1 VLSRARVEGLNGDAL
16 LDIVCQCGA
25 ALGDAEVL
33 KQALG
38 VVADVARKADA
49 LERWHAYA
57 EFCLLHCVHDGD
69 DDNDGAG
76 DGEVVK
82 CAADALAVLAAGAQG
97 LTPELARRVFVVVSR
112 IFIAQE
118 RGEVWALGVDAALLA
133 GVAAQRYPSLA
144 VVPAECLRAWT
155 RALIKL
161 DESPDMVSRAY
172 AGWLRV
178 MTANLASAVEHT
190 PLVVKAALQFRASS
204 ELDGDLAALVQGMR
218 RANPGEFAKRFA
230 LLSADMQRAA
240 TARFSL

>member
-1 VLSRARVEGLNGDAL
+1 MNGDAL
-16 LDIVCQCGA
+16 LDVVCQCGA

-38 VVADVARKADA
+38 VIADVARKADV
-49 LERWHAYA
+49 LDRWHAYA
-57 EFCLLHCVHDGD
+57 EFCLRHCVPGDGD
-69 DDNDGAG
+69 DGGGD

-82 CAADALAVLAAGAQG
+82 CAVDALGVLAAGPQG
-97 LTPELARRVFVVVSR
+97 LTPELARRVFVVVAR
-112 IFIAQE
+112 IFASQE

-161 DESPDMVSRAY
+161 DESPDMMARAY

-178 MTANLASAVEHT
+178 MTADLASAVEHT

-204 ELDGDLAALVQGMR
+204 ELDGDLAAMVQGMR